1 MVAMQ
6 GLRACLNSRFVLA
19 TGMASWFER
28 DSNGSLRAS
37 SVAFKPVR
45 RAGMMRWLKPV
56 DSGDLGD
63 FTRDDRFVSARIPRS
78 RNKRTL
84 RPRLSTCLPH
94 RVPGVPKVPLLHV
107 PETLAVEGGPCGLRK
122 NGRLRPLRMAT
133 FTSAAEWR
141 SHTPSFR
148 KILDKGNWIWSS
160 GLWRSRA
167 METDRKKLP
176 EGSGRLA

>member
-84 RPRLSTCLPH
+84 RLRLSTCLPH
-94 RVPGVPKVPLLHV
+94 KVPGVPKVPL
-107 PETLAVEGGPCGLRK
+107 TIGDAVFLIQSSE
-122 NGRLRPLRMAT
+122 LRPLCGGDYGTGFVHPTALGRAT
-133 FTSAAEWR
+133 T
-141 SHTPSFR
+141 
-148 KILDKGNWIWSS
+148 L
-160 GLWRSRA
+160 
-167 METDRKKLP
+167 TDYTGARTWQEELFYP
-176 EGSGRLA
+176 WGQQWAT